1 MCGWLTLSVE
11 VVFWG
16 LAILLTVTVL
26 YGHFYSKRN
35 GIDMNSFPGLL
46 ELLGHVFT
54 FKNKLLSG
62 LFIFSMYGGAIIG
75 VGLIVLIFYA
85 QSKGCNIHV
94 KGSMG

>member
-16 LAILLTVTVL
+16 LAILLAVTVL
-26 YGHFYSKRN
+26 YGHYYSKRN
-35 GIDMNSFPGLL
+35 GINMNTFPGLF
-46 ELLGHVFT
+46 ELFGHVFT

-94 KGSMG
+94 KGSRG

>member
-1 MCGWLTLSVE
+1 MTLSVE

-16 LAILLTVTVL
+16 VAIMLAVTVL

-35 GIDMNSFPGLL
+35 GINMNTFPGLF
-46 ELLGHVFT
+46 ELFGHVFK
-54 FKNKLLSG
+54 FKDRVLSG

-94 KGSMG
+94 KGSVG

>member
-1 MCGWLTLSVE
+1 MCVWLMISVE

-16 LAILLTVTVL
+16 LAILLAVTVI

-35 GIDMNSFPGLL
+35 GINMNTFPGLF
-46 ELLGHVFT
+46 ELFGHVFK
-54 FKNKLLSG
+54 FKDRVLSC

-85 QSKGCNIHV
+85 QSKGCDIRV
-94 KGSMG
+94 KGSVG